1 MNDTIVFLK
10 PIFQE
15 RIWGGNRLSK
25 IFNYNLTSDKI
36 GECWGISAHKNGD
49 CEITN
54 PEYSGYTLSKLF
66 EERKDLF
73 NNDKSKEFPLLIK
86 ILDANTSLSVQVH
99 PDDEYALKYENDL
112 GKNECWYVL
121 DANEDAFVIYGHIAK
136 TEVEF
141 RLMIEQGKWDDL
153 LIKKHVKKGDFI
165 NVPAGTIHALGAGLL
180 ILETQQSSDTTYRL
194 YDYDRTDDKGNKRQ
208 LHIEES
214 IRVSTIPHVEKQV
227 HFDVHTIGDNT
238 FTKLVKNE
246 FFIVEK
252 WDIKT
257 SVTLNHNLYRLC
269 SVIDGTGKINGLKIK
284 KGDHFIITSLL
295 NEFTLEG
302 DFSLITSTVGS
313 IK

>member
-227 HFDVHTIGDNT
+227 HFDVHTMGDNT

-269 SVIDGTGKINGLKIK
+269 SVIDGTGKINGLKII